1 MHRIMIVE
9 DDEIISSEIKKN
21 LKQWNY
27 EVFIIKDFQK
37 VMESFFDCSP
47 HLVLLDVS
55 LPFFDGYHW
64 CQEIRKLSKV
74 PIVFISSAS
83 ENMNIVMAMNLGGDD
98 YILKPFDLTVL
109 EAKIKALI
117 RRTYDFGKGT
127 EILEK
132 EGLILNLSEMTV
144 TYEKKTVNLTKNE
157 FKILETMLKQEGIIR
172 REELME
178 KLWQSDYYIDDNTL
192 TVNVGRLRK
201 TLKELGASNVIHTK
215 KGVGYYVG
223 KE

>member
-1 MHRIMIVE
+1 MHRILIVE
-9 DDEIISSEIKKN
+9 DNEIISSEIKKN

>member
-9 DDEIISSEIKKN
+9 DNEIISSEIKKN

>member
-27 EVFIIKDFQK
+27 EIFIIKDFQK

>member
-127 EILEK
+127 EILEN

-144 TYEKKTVNLTKNE
+144 TYENKTVNLTKNE

>member
-127 EILEK
+127 EILEN

>member
-132 EGLILNLSEMTV
+132 EGLILNLTEMTV

>member
-144 TYEKKTVNLTKNE
+144 TYENKTVNLTKNE

>member
-144 TYEKKTVNLTKNE
+144 TYENKTVNLTKNE
-157 FKILETMLKQEGIIR
+157 FKRLETMLKQEGIIR